1 MPKVLIDG
9 ENLSLYQIAKRS
21 GISKTTVCRRYQ
33 EGARTYAELTEINA
47 IVSTPAGDIPVET
60 VRKTPEEYKAF
71 AELRDHLRT
80 VSARNSTAVSR
91 IREALLILNTITVD
105 DFR

>member
-9 ENLSLYQIAKRS
+9 ENLSLHQIAKRS
-21 GISKTTVCRRYQ
+21 GISKTTICRRYQ
-33 EGARTYAELTEINA
+33 EGARTYAELTKINA
-47 IVSTPAGDIPVET
+47 IVATPAGDIPVET
-60 VRKTPEEYKAF
+60 IRKTPEEYKAF
-71 AELRDHLRT
+71 AELRNRLRA